1 MLLSEASRRRGLFAS
16 AAGLIGLV
24 LLSGCQVKPLY
35 SNGSTVAQSAASI
48 SISDAEDR
56 VEQRV
61 RNELIFLLAGGRGE
75 PANPT
80 YHLEMDVN
88 SRDVGVLLSQDDDVA
103 RAGRLVL
110 TADYN
115 LTLVESGETIRAGR
129 RQVVALVDFP
139 VQEFAKLRA
148 VRDAEN
154 RAAREM
160 AELIRADLSAALAK
174 R

>member
-1 MLLSEASRRRGLFAS
+1 MLLSEASRRGRLFAS
-16 AAGLIGLV
+16 AAGLFGLV
-24 LLSGCQVKPLY
+24 LLAGCQVKPLY
-35 SNGSTVAQSAASI
+35 SSGSTVAQSAASI
-48 SISDAEDR
+48 SISEAEDR

-61 RNELIFLLAGGRGE
+61 RNELIFLLAGGQGE

-88 SRDVGVLLSQDDDVA
+88 SRDIGVLLSQDDDVA

-115 LTLVESGETIRAGR
+115 LTLVGSGETIRSGR